1 MATATLATSAAATT
15 AAAAPQ
21 FQTVIGTLNAPAV
34 LCFLAFVV
42 VTLGIT
48 YWAAQRTKTASQFYA
63 AGGGITG
70 MQNGLALAGDYM
82 SAASFLGIAGLVS
95 TKGYDGLIYSVGWL
109 VGWPIVMFL
118 ISEPLRNLGKFT
130 LSDVVAFRLKQK
142 PIKTACAIGS
152 LVTVLFYLTAQMVG
166 AGTLIKLMFNLPYE
180 SALYIVG
187 GLMIAYVLFGGML
200 ATTWV
205 QIIKAVLL
213 LGGATI
219 LVLLTLSKVDFSYGK
234 LFQMAADKYG
244 AGFLEPGGLV
254 SDPLDA
260 FSLGLA
266 LMFGTAGLPHI
277 LMRFYTVPDAQ
288 TARKSVFYA
297 TGFIGYFYILTV
309 TIGFGAAVLVGK
321 EFIMGIDKGGN
332 MAAIALAEFNGGSL
346 FLGFLAAVAFATIL
360 AVVAGL
366 TLAGA
371 SALSH
376 DLYVGV
382 FKSGKSNEKDEMK
395 VAKIATVCLGVI
407 AIVLGILFKGQNVAF
422 MVGLA
427 FAVAASA
434 NFPALLLSIVWK
446 RFTTAGAVA
455 SIYTGMTLAVVLIL
469 LSPTVYVDVMQST
482 QKKASD
488 AAAAAVTKLEKEL
501 KAPPA
506 ALTAAQ
512 AELAKVK
519 AEVDPAVAAMAAKQG
534 ELAKAK
540 GGAKAKLKAEVDAA
554 QTALAG
560 QQANLARLQAEVDAA
575 QKGVAA
581 KQAELTKAKADAD
594 AAKAQIKPA
603 PFKMKNPG
611 VFSMG
616 LAFLVGILVSLMKR
630 EKEAEEMFESE
641 KVRTYVGIG
650 AEGAS
655 KH

>member
-1 MATATLATSAAATT
+1 M
-15 AAAAPQ
+15 Q
-21 FQTVIGTLNAPAV
+21 YQTVIGTLNPSAII
-34 LCFLAFVV
+34 CFLLFVAG
-42 VTLGIT
+42 TLAIT
-48 YWAAQRTKTASQFYA
+48 YWAAQKTKTASQFYA

-70 MQNGLALAGDYM
+70 LQNGLALAGDYM

-130 LSDVVAFRLKQK
+130 FSDVVAFRLKQK
-142 PIKTACAIGS
+142 PIKTAAAIGS

-187 GLMIAYVLFGGML
+187 GLMICYVLFGGML

-219 LVLLTLSKVDFSYGK
+219 LVILTLGKVDFSYPK
-234 LFQMAADKYG
+234 LFELAAAKYG
-244 AGFLEPGGLV
+244 SGFLEPGGLI
-254 SDPLDA
+254 SNPLDA

-277 LMRFYTVPDAQ
+277 LMRFYTVPDAP

-309 TIGFGAAVLVGK
+309 TIGFGAHVLVGK
-321 EFIMGIDKGGN
+321 EFIMSIDKGGN
-332 MAAIALAEFNGGSL
+332 MAALTLAEFNGGSL

-382 FKSGKSNEKDEMK
+382 FRDGKANEKEEMK
-395 VAKIATVCLGVI
+395 VAKGATLGLGV
-407 AIVLGILFKGQNVAF
+407 AAVLLGMLFKGQNVAF

-427 FAVAASA
+427 FAVASSA

-455 SIYTGMTLAVVLIL
+455 SIYTGMILAVVLIV
-469 LSPTVYVDVMQST
+469 LSPTVYEDVMQSVE
-482 QKKASD
+482 KKAHT
-488 AAAAAVTKLEKEL
+488 AATDLVAKIEKEI
-501 KAPPA
+501 KAP
-506 ALTAAQ
+506 
-512 AELAKVK
+512 
-519 AEVDPAVAAMAAKQG
+519 
-534 ELAKAK
+534 
-540 GGAKAKLKAEVDAA
+540 
-554 QTALAG
+554 
-560 QQANLARLQAEVDAA
+560 
-575 QKGVAA
+575 GVAPQVLA
-581 KQAELTKAKADAD
+581 TKQAELTKAKADAD
-594 AAKAQIKPA
+594 AAKAKIKPA

-616 LAFLVGILVSLMKR
+616 FAFLIGILVSLMKR
-630 EKEAEEMFESE
+630 EKDAEEMFEAE
-641 KVRTYVGIG
+641 KVRTYLGIG
-650 AEGAS
+650 AEGVS
-655 KH
+655 NH